1 MLLLGPTFSQFVE
14 KWVLLYDVLL
24 VNVWNTSVGFVPSLV
39 HDSSIVFVRNLLVFS
54 STGTFAG
61 ASRSLGFDDFAK
73 ARRESGVIGGDAVIL
88 NDTGLV
94 MLKGEAW
101 AFLSWW
107 RVTHWNILF

>member
-1 MLLLGPTFSQFVE
+1 MAWGAFSELIKDWILLD
-14 KWVLLYDVLL
+14 DVLL
-24 VNVWNTSVGFVPSLV
+24 VNVGKTSVGLVPSLV
-39 HDSSIVFVRNLLVFS
+39 HDSSIVFVRYLLGFS

-61 ASRSLGFDDFAK
+61 ASRSLGFDDFAE

-94 MLKGEAW
+94 VLKGEAW